1 MGLELHLG
9 ITFLAGV
16 LSFLSPCVLPLIPSF
31 FGFLGSKM
39 NGALIID
46 TSRTSNTWLLNRW
59 ILVIHTLG
67 FVLGF
72 VLLFAILGLVFS
84 GSALL
89 LSGAQGTIQLISGVF
104 VILFAFH
111 TWFNLFPFLQYEKKL
126 NLLGKTSGMFG
137 SFLAGAAFGAGW
149 TPCIGPILASIL
161 FFAAVSGEPLIG
173 MVYLGVYGLG
183 LGLPFIFMSLFFQ
196 NNSRVFDYLRT
207 HQKQVK
213 FLSGLLLLLMGIFI
227 LTGQTLVFAS
237 WLPTLGFQLERWVQQ
252 SPEQSKHL
260 GLVIF
265 GGVILIVLGIGLC
278 QKSKRLYNRFFI
290 LSLITLLSL
299 GIILQSIDQ
308 INLVLY
314 LARWIQFQGI

>member
-9 ITFLAGV
+9 ITFIAGV

-31 FGFLGSKM
+31 FGFLGSKI
-39 NGALIID
+39 NNENND
-46 TSRTSNTWLLNRW
+46 TSSTLLLNRW
-59 ILVIHTLG
+59 ILVFHTLG
-67 FVLGF
+67 FVFGF

-84 GSALL
+84 GSAML
-89 LSGAQGTIQLISGVF
+89 LSGAQGSIQIVSGVL
-104 VILFAFH
+104 VLLFAFH

-126 NLLGKTSGMFG
+126 NLLGKTSGFFG

-161 FFAAVSGEPLIG
+161 FFAAVSGEPLVG

-196 NNSRVFDYLRT
+196 KNSRVFDYLRS

-213 FLSGLLLLLMGIFI
+213 FLSGLLLFLMGIFI
-227 LTGQTLVFAS
+227 ITGQTLVFAS
-237 WLPTLGFQLERWVQQ
+237 WLPTLGFQIERWVQQ

-260 GLVIF
+260 GLVIL
-265 GGVILIVLGIGLC
+265 GVVTLMVIVIGLY
-278 QKSKRLYNRFFI
+278 QKSKKHFTRFFI
-290 LSLITLLSL
+290 LGLISLLSV
-299 GIILQSIDQ
+299 GIVLQSIDHF
-308 INLVLY
+308 NLVLL